1 MKSLQ
6 GKGYEFWINRQVIRE
21 YLVVK
26 SRFMAENNKFDAK
39 ELAEDIKVFES
50 QYFVADE
57 NQTTTNLLLNL
68 IGKYKVS
75 GKKVHDCNI
84 TATMLENAI
93 PEILTNNIQDFVQYE
108 SEINIIGLE

>member
-1 MKSLQ
+1 MKALQ
-6 GKGYEFWINRQVIRE
+6 AKGYEFWISRQVIRE

-26 SRFMAENNKFDAK
+26 SRFMVENNKFDAN
-39 ELAEDIKVFES
+39 ELAEDIKTFEN

-68 IGKYKVS
+68 IAKYKIS

-84 TATMLENAI
+84 VATMLENSI
-93 PEILTNNIQDFVQYE
+93 PEIITNNVQDFDRFT
-108 SEINIIGLE
+108 SELTIVGL